1 MFVLSC
7 SHVNRKYFERI
18 VYDFRTVTTCYK
30 KIPSHSHHMIFKR
43 VTNLVAECVKA
54 VRPKDKNAIASV
66 DWRLTTMLCLAMVL
80 MTDLFS
86 PLQRRTTFMLLL
98 NIVVRLTYPS
108 QYCPATASKPGIIAH
123 PFMAR
128 CIAFTAEFC
137 MYEVWAVWIGVE
149 FWGDDTKLWLVVRNE
164 SLTHYSCHKNE
175 CDVLK
180 HRYLLESFCQLRE
193 YLSKI
198 KQFCSLKT
206 VRGWSMPFTCA
217 I

>member
-1 MFVLSC
+1 MD
-7 SHVNRKYFERI
+7 RI
-18 VYDFRTVTTCYK
+18 RFQNSYNLLYK
-30 KIPSHSHHMIFKR
+30 KIPSHSRHMIFKR
-43 VTNLVAECVKA
+43 VSNLVAECVKA

-128 CIAFTAEFC
+128 CIAFAAEFC

-206 VRGWSMPFTCA
+206 VRGWSMPFTWA